1 MTKINIDR
9 LSETELIDLNRRIV
23 ERLRFLNQMRAHEQM
38 LEYKIGDRVAFQSSE
53 RGLVEGMLIRYNKR
67 TVTIITDD
75 GHQWNVSPGFL
86 HKTARPE
93 GAEVRASNVVR
104 LKQEER

>member
-1 MTKINIDR
+1 MSTSPQNEIAWFLGSGEHGGLYTAWPGESLLTRARNGDQALR
-9 LSETELIDLNRRIV
+9 QALISV
-23 ERLRFLNQMRAHEQM
+23 
-38 LEYKIGDRVAFQSSE
+38 G
-53 RGLVEGMLIRYNKR
+53 GLVEGMLIRYNKR

-75 GHQWNVSPGFL
+75 GHQWNVSPGYL